1 MKQALNLTFWLL
13 VLCAL
18 AIVGGSA
25 EAQTTANGPYY
36 ATPSWDQKLQ
46 CDTLATCPRF
56 IVLLNWNSDA
66 VLDRETG
73 LVWEKSPD
81 TTTGS
86 WDQAHVHCR
95 FLTVGSRKGWRLPTA
110 QELLTLIDMSVL
122 GLPLGH
128 PFINAP
134 VSAWTATSTL
144 NPVGIAAFQVILSGV
159 NAGITDPLLK
169 SLTTIRSWC
178 VRGGSGLDAQ

>member
-1 MKQALNLTFWLL
+1 MKHGFMHAVGL
-13 VLCAL
+13 VAAAAL
-18 AIVGGSA
+18 ALGAGPAVA
-25 EAQTTANGPYY
+25 DAVGPYY
-36 ATPSWDQKLQ
+36 ATPSWDQ
-46 CDTLATCPRF
+46 TLPASTRF